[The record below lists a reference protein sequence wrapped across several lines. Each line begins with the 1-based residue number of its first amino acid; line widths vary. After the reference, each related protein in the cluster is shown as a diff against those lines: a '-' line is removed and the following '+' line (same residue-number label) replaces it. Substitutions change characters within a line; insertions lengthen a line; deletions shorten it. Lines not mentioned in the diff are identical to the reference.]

1 MFFFSKNFSLIY
13 LCTFICDSLF
23 FGFFLSFFS
32 FTFFLPNFPP
42 SFLRFFFVFFVFF
55 RFFFLFHL
63 EIYIGDLFRAFLLEI
78 RRGWINH
85 TFQIDL
91 TSPEWD
97 REREAQKKRNET
109 CKTKK
114 KKNDIKQTGRKERS
128 MRKIGD
134 WKSISITNLT
144 WTVKKN
150 LQEKKTTKWKTR
162 LMNDCVRKK
171 NYISNSTTTKKNCK
185 MNEKS
190 KQRQQQQKKW

>member
-1 MFFFSKNFSLIY
+1 MLRLLAFSNSGVG
-13 LCTFICDSLF
+13 S
-23 FGFFLSFFS
+23 S
-32 FTFFLPNFPP
+32 
-42 SFLRFFFVFFVFF
+42 R
-55 RFFFLFHL
+55 FFLFHL

-171 NYISNSTTTKKNCK
+171 IIFQIQQQPKKTVKWMKNQNSDNSNKKND
-185 MNEKS
+185 NN
-190 KQRQQQQKKW
+190 Q